1 MISRIAQVLLCVLDR
16 VTVFDPALRVG
27 GAVRVTEVANSSN
40 SAEVG
45 ATKDVFFTFPSVTHA
60 VQALVH
66 TAGQLRIDDVA
77 NAGTPSSFKL
87 TFSLGPMMQQQQQQP
102 PSSSMFSSVG
112 PVRRAFS
119 GSSSGSSMSS
129 SSSLALTASAP
140 PFIPRLVTQ
149 QSSR

>member
-1 MISRIAQVLLCVLDR
+1 VLDH
-16 VTVFDPALRVG
+16 VAVFDPALRVG
-27 GAVRVTEVANSSN
+27 GAVRVTEVADTSN
-40 SAEVG
+40 SGEVG

-87 TFSLGPMMQQQQQQP
+87 TFSPGPMMSMQQQQQQHQPP
-102 PSSSMFSSVG
+102 PSAMFSSVG

-119 GSSSGSSMSS
+119 SSNSGSSMSS
-129 SSSLALTASAP
+129 SSSLTLTASAP
-140 PFIPRLVTQ
+140 PFIPRLVAQ